1 MEDNDKEI
9 VQTLKN
15 HKVEYFEPIIAIIV
29 ITGVILGGIIGYI
42 ASHKDSEC
50 AFFGGIL
57 GFIFGI
63 FLLIFI
69 FPITA
74 HTTDTI
80 NYIEYKVTISDEV
93 NFNEF
98 KDKYEILGQEGKIY
112 TIRERNKVEE

>member
-1 MEDNDKEI
+1 MSGVEI
-9 VQTLKN
+9 LSERVVY
-15 HKVEYFEPIIAIIV
+15 KVEYFEPIIAIIV
-29 ITGVILGGIIGYI
+29 ITGVILGGTISYI

-69 FPITA
+69 FPLTA
-74 HTTDTI
+74 QTTDTI
-80 NYIEYKVTISDEV
+80 NYIEYKAIISDEV

-98 KDKYEILGQEGKIY
+98 NDKYEILGQEGKIY

>member
-1 MEDNDKEI
+1 MRGVEI
-9 VQTLKN
+9 LSERVVY
-15 HKVEYFEPIIAIIV
+15 KVEYFEPIIAIIV
-29 ITGVILGGIIGYI
+29 ITGVILGGTIGYI

-50 AFFGGIL
+50 AFLGGIC

-69 FPITA
+69 FPLTA

-80 NYIEYKVTISDEV
+80 DYIEYKAIISDEV

-98 KDKYEILGQEGKIY
+98 NDKYEILGQEGKIY

>member
-1 MEDNDKEI
+1 MSGVEI
-9 VQTLKN
+9 LSERVVY
-15 HKVEYFEPIIAIIV
+15 KVEYFEPIIAIIV

-50 AFFGGIL
+50 TFLGGIL

-80 NYIEYKVTISDEV
+80 NYIEYKAIISDEV

-98 KDKYEILGQEGKIY
+98 NDKYEILGQEGKIY